1 MTNFPA
7 QARAAID
14 RYVGRDALTIR
25 PSHKKA
31 GEQMRELTRDV
42 APGRFDPRSHQRTAR
57 LPAPSALLPL
67 LP

>member
-14 RYVGRDALTIR
+14 RYVGRDSLTIR
-25 PSHKKA
+25 PGQARAAEMAAH
-31 GEQMRELTRDV
+31 LTREV
-42 APGRFDPRSHQRTAR
+42 ASTGRYIERRRSAS
-57 LPAPSALLPL
+57 LPAPSTLLPL